1 MVDHILSCD
10 WGTSSFRLRLLKVT
24 DGSVLA
30 ETTEGKGIAVVY
42 NEWLQTGLGEN
53 ERIGFYK
60 NILFSR
66 IGELTEESLAGT
78 PVIISGMASSSIGI
92 TELPYRDIP
101 FSITSNGLN
110 TQRILPDE
118 KFEHEILI
126 VSGLRTNND
135 VMRGEET
142 MLLGCEVKDNNEWLI
157 VFPGTH
163 SKHATV
169 DRKILVDFRTYMTG
183 EVFDLLSN
191 KSILSNSV
199 SKNEGDEYRNIFERG
214 VKEGATGNL
223 LNNIF
228 HVRTSRLFKS
238 LTESENY
245 HYLSGLLIGSELK
258 QIPRNK
264 IRVLLVSS
272 LALYGRYWQ
281 ALQIL
286 CGSDNLQFY
295 DADKALIE
303 GHCELA
309 RHFL

>member
-1 MVDHILSCD
+1 MVKHILSCD
-10 WGTSSFRLRLLKVT
+10 WGTSSFRLRLINAT

-30 ETTEGKGIAVVY
+30 ETKEGKGIAVVY

-66 IGELTEESLAGT
+66 IGELTKESLAGT

-92 TELPYRDIP
+92 TELPYGNIP
-101 FSITSNGLN
+101 FSIASDRLN
-110 TQRILPDE
+110 TQRILPDG

-126 VSGLRTNND
+126 VSGLKTGND

-142 MLLGCEVKDNNEWLI
+142 MLLGCGVKDNNEWLI

-169 DRKILVDFRTYMTG
+169 DKKILVDFRTYMTG

-199 SKNEGDEYRNIFERG
+199 RKNEDDEYRNIFERG
-214 VKEGATGNL
+214 VKEGATGNF

-228 HVRTSRLFKS
+228 HVRTSQLFKS

-245 HYLSGLLIGSELK
+245 HYLSGILIGSELG
-258 QIPRNK
+258 QIARSK
-264 IRVLLVSS
+264 ISVLLVCGS
-272 LALYGRYWQ
+272 ALYSRYWR

-286 CGSDNLQFY
+286 RGSDNLQFY

-309 RHFL
+309 GHYL